1 MMENMEVRRGDIVW
15 VDFGET
21 EGSRQ
26 GGIRPA
32 VVIQNDIGNIH
43 SPCVIVSP
51 ITSKFKKPMVTHVGV
66 SPSEETG
73 LYKPSVIMTEQIET
87 VDKSKITGKA
97 GRLSNSMMTC
107 INRALIASL
116 ALA

>member
-1 MMENMEVRRGDIVW
+1 MEMEVRRGDIVW